1 MTTLRFVPHKYKVF
15 RLELASSI
23 LYRCLHRPSFLILG
37 FLTRASTQRPYRSR
51 PVALGVEIVE
61 GWEVRAR
68 TTTKENGKHKMP
80 FDGQGLTTKVVP
92 SFCTFVDSGECTLCD
107 LVQRVRV
114 LLGSLLVS
122 GLQVDVGP
130 CGTGK
135 ARARVVKDKNN
146 EYLQRRLLWD
156 ILNTR
161 CFIFRSKKYI
171 FFILIRIRKRA
182 PDK

>member
-92 SFCTFVDSGECTLCD
+92 SFCTFVDSGECTLCAIF
-107 LVQRVRV
+107 L
-114 LLGSLLVS
+114 
-122 GLQVDVGP
+122 
-130 CGTGK
+130 
-135 ARARVVKDKNN
+135 
-146 EYLQRRLLWD
+146 YFRRLRGMYPMWS
-156 ILNTR
+156 
-161 CFIFRSKKYI
+161 RSACPCSSWLVASEWSTGWRRTLRY
-171 FFILIRIRKRA
+171 REGEGEGGEG
-182 PDK
+182 